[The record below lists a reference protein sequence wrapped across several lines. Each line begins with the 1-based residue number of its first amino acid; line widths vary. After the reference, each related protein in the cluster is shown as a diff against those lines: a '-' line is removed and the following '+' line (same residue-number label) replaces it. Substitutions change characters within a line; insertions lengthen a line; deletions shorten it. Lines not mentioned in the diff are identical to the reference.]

1 MSLTAW
7 TQRIK
12 NLRPKKAVRSARY
25 ASGLGIFLF
34 LLPGLGVYTVL
45 MLYPSLLSL
54 YFSLLDWEGGPIAAA
69 PVVGLA
75 NFSEMLKDS
84 FVGMA
89 LTNNGRVLL
98 LNWTFQLPA
107 ALLLA
112 YVLSRLR
119 HGAGLY
125 RFLFYI
131 PVVLPAATLALMWR
145 FIFSGNDY
153 GLLNNLLRGLGLA
166 AFVQRWLSA
175 DGVVQWTT
183 TFPAAWQY
191 VGFFMVIFL
200 AALAGIP
207 EEYYEA
213 AAIDG
218 ANSWQQFRY
227 VTLPGLRPVYVSA
240 MILALQGALGSFIYP
255 TLMTKGGPL
264 HLSETL
270 ISYSLYLLW
279 QKKVWG
285 YGSAVAVLSFLLGIV
300 AVTLVWRFGREREAG
315 LYR

>member
-1 MSLTAW
+1 MSLANH
-7 TQRIK
+7 TQRLKIA
-12 NLRPKKAVRSARY
+12 RAPKVARSRRY
-25 ASGLGIFLF
+25 ASSWGIFLF
-34 LLPGLGVYTVL
+34 LLPGLGIYTLL

-54 YFSLLDWEGGPIAAA
+54 YFSVLDWQGGPIAAA

-75 NFSEMLKDS
+75 NFIAISKDQ
-84 FVGMA
+84 FIGMA

-98 LNWTFQLPA
+98 FNWSFQLPMA
-107 ALLLA
+107 MLLA

-145 FIFSGNDY
+145 FIFSGSDY
-153 GLLNNLLRGLGLA
+153 GLLNNVLRGLGLEA
-166 AFVQRWLSA
+166 LIQRWLSG

-183 TFPAAWQY
+183 TFPSAWQH

-200 AALAGIP
+200 AAMAGIP

-218 ANSWQQFRY
+218 ANSWQQLRH

-240 MILALQGALGSFIYP
+240 MILGLQGALGSFIYP
-255 TLMTKGGPL
+255 LLMTKGGPL
-264 HLSETL
+264 HLSETV

-279 QKKVWG
+279 VKNIWG
-285 YGSAVAVLSFLLGIV
+285 YGSAVAVLTFLLGIV
-300 AVTLVWRFGREREAG
+300 AVVLVWRFGREREAG

>member
-1 MSLTAW
+1 MSLTGW
-7 TQRIK
+7 TQRLKLKRTGGITGG
-12 NLRPKKAVRSARY
+12 ARY
-25 ASGLGIFLF
+25 GSGLGIFLF
-34 LLPGLGVYTVL
+34 LLPGLGVYTLL

-54 YFSLLDWEGGPIAAA
+54 YFSILDWEGGPIAAA

-75 NFSEMLKDS
+75 NFVALLKDP
-84 FVGMA
+84 FVGLA
-89 LTNNGRVLL
+89 LGNNGRVLL

-119 HGAGLY
+119 RGAGVY

-145 FIFSGNDY
+145 FVFSGNDY
-153 GLLNNLLRGLGLA
+153 GLLNNVLAGLGLEA
-166 AFVQRWLSA
+166 WVQRWLSA

-183 TFPAAWQY
+183 TFPAAWQHI
-191 VGFFMVIFL
+191 GFFMVIFL

-218 ANSWQQFRY
+218 ANAWQQLRY

-255 TLMTKGGPL
+255 VLMTKGGPL

-279 QKKVWG
+279 VKKVWG

-300 AVTLVWRFGREREAG
+300 AVVLVWRFGREREAG

>member
-1 MSLTAW
+1 MTLSAL
-7 TQRIK
+7 TQRLK
-12 NLRPKKAVRSARY
+12 RAPRRAAAGPRRY
-25 ASGLGIFLF
+25 ASGLGILLF
-34 LLPGLGVYTVL
+34 LLPGIGVYTVL

-69 PVVGLA
+69 PIVGLA
-75 NFSEMLKDS
+75 NFAEMLKDPY
-84 FVGMA
+84 VGLA

-98 LNWTFQLPA
+98 LNWAFQLPA
-107 ALLLA
+107 ALVLA
-112 YVLSRLR
+112 YTLTRLR
-119 HGAGLY
+119 RGAGLY

-145 FIFSGNDY
+145 FVFSGNDY
-153 GLLNNLLRGLGLA
+153 GLLNNVLQGLGAEGL
-166 AFVQRWLSA
+166 VQRWLSA

-218 ANSWQQFRY
+218 ANGWQQFWY
-227 VTLPGLRPVYVSA
+227 VTVPGLRPVYISA

-255 TLMTKGGPL
+255 TLMTKGGPV

-279 QKKVWG
+279 VKKVWG
-285 YGSAVAVLSFLLGIV
+285 YGSAVAVLSFLLGII
-300 AVTLVWRFGREREAG
+300 AVVLVWRFGREREAG
-315 LYR
+315 LLR

>member
-1 MSLTAW
+1 MSLTNW
-7 TQRIK
+7 TQRLKIAQAPK
-12 NLRPKKAVRSARY
+12 VSRPRRY
-25 ASGLGIFLF
+25 ASSWGIFLF
-34 LLPGLGVYTVL
+34 LLPGLGIYTLL

-54 YFSLLDWEGGPIAAA
+54 YFSLLNWQGGPIAAA

-75 NFSEMLKDS
+75 NFAAIAKDQ

-98 LNWTFQLPA
+98 FNWAFQLPM

-112 YVLSRLR
+112 SVLSRLR
-119 HGAGLY
+119 NGAAFY
-125 RFLFYI
+125 RFVFYI
-131 PVVLPAATLALMWR
+131 PVVLPTATLALMWR
-145 FIFSGNDY
+145 FIFSGSDY
-153 GLLNNLLRGLGLA
+153 GLLNNVLRGLGLDA
-166 AFVQRWLSA
+166 LIRPWLSG

-183 TFPAAWQY
+183 TFPSAWQH

-200 AALAGIP
+200 AALAAIP

-218 ANSWQQFRY
+218 ANGWQQLRY

-240 MILALQGALGSFIYP
+240 MILGLQGALGSFIYP
-255 TLMTKGGPL
+255 VLMTKGGPL

-279 QKKVWG
+279 VKNIWG
-285 YGSAVAVLSFLLGIV
+285 YGSAVAVMSFLLGIV
-300 AVTLVWRFGREREAG
+300 AVMLVWRFGREREAG